1 MAKLNLGCGFDRRDG
16 FVNADN
22 FPECQPDVLMD
33 IEAAPWPARSM
44 TRAGWSG
51 SGWEKSRGKSFAP
64 GRANAGTS

>member
-33 IEAAPWPARSM
+33 I
-44 TRAGWSG
+44 
-51 SGWEKSRGKSFAP
+51 
-64 GRANAGTS
+64 